1 MMAKKKKEEAKI
13 NTNAW
18 MTTYTDLMTLLL
30 TFFVLLLS
38 LSIIDQERKLKA
50 INSLVGAFGFK
61 PGALSILGE
70 PKGLN
75 ITMGTAPMRKEEI
88 SFEQLRNIAL
98 KNGLE
103 TDLTMI
109 KEQERVV
116 INIDE
121 KVLFDSGS
129 TEINPKNI
137 AFLTEFSDVLRED
150 GSRIEMRGFAA
161 NSEIVFDQDPFMR
174 AMVLSSKR
182 AFAVYKFLAFQG
194 KIPLERMVA
203 HGFGVPNT
211 GTGSPNDKSLHRR
224 QVKIILDYRDRV
236 PYHLKSRKEK
246 GSFLDFK
253 GFFFR
258 SPGDEHGQW

>member
-1 MMAKKKKEEAKI
+1 MAHKKKEEATI

-61 PGALSILGE
+61 PGALSIMGE

-75 ITMGTAPMRKEEI
+75 ITLGSAPMKKEEI

-103 TDLTMI
+103 SDLTVI
-109 KEQERVV
+109 KEQERIV

-121 KVLFDSGS
+121 QVLFDSGS
-129 TEINPKNI
+129 TEIKAENI
-137 AFLTEFSDVLRED
+137 AFLTDLSGVLRDD
-150 GSRIEMRGFAA
+150 GSRIEMRGYAA
-161 NSEIVFDQDPFMR
+161 NSEIAFEQDPFKR
-174 AMVLSSKR
+174 SMVLSSKR
-182 AFAVYKFLAFQG
+182 AFSVYKFLAFQG
-194 KIPLERMVA
+194 NIAMERMVA
-203 HGFGVPNT
+203 HGFGVPNM
-211 GTGSPNDKSLHRR
+211 GTRSSKTKSLHRR
-224 QVKIILDYRDRV
+224 QVQIILDYRDRV
-236 PYHLKSRKEK
+236 PYRLKSRREK
-246 GSFLDFK
+246 GSFFDFK

-258 SPGDEHGQW
+258 FPGDDHE

>member
-1 MMAKKKKEEAKI
+1 MANKKKEEAKI

-38 LSIIDQERKLKA
+38 LSIIDQERKLEA

-61 PGALSILGE
+61 PGALSIMGE

-75 ITMGTAPMRKEEI
+75 ITLGSAPMRKEEI

-109 KEQERVV
+109 KEQERIV

-121 KVLFDSGS
+121 RVLFESGS
-129 TEINPKNI
+129 SEINPKSR
-137 AFLTEFSDVLRED
+137 AFLTEFSGVLRED
-150 GSRIEMRGFAA
+150 GSRIEMRGYAA
-161 NSEIVFDQDPFMR
+161 NSEIVFDQDPFKRSMI
-174 AMVLSSKR
+174 LSSKR

-194 KIPLERMVA
+194 EIPLERMVA

-211 GTGSPNDKSLHRR
+211 RTGSEKSKSLRHR
-224 QVKIILDYRDRV
+224 QVTIILDYRDRV
-236 PYHLKSRKEK
+236 PYHMKRRKEK

-258 SPGDEHGQW
+258 SPEDEHGQW

>member
-1 MMAKKKKEEAKI
+1 MANKKKEESNT

-61 PGALSILGE
+61 PGALSIMGE

-75 ITMGTAPMRKEEI
+75 ITLGSAPMKKEEI

-103 TDLTMI
+103 SDLTVI
-109 KEQERVV
+109 KEQERIV

-121 KVLFDSGS
+121 KVLFDAGS
-129 TEINPKNI
+129 TEIKPKNR
-137 AFLTEFSDVLRED
+137 AFLTDLSGVLRED
-150 GSRIEMRGFAA
+150 GSRIEMRGYAA
-161 NSEIVFDQDPFMR
+161 NSEIVFDQDPFKR
-174 AMVLSSKR
+174 SMVLSSKR
-182 AFAVYKFLAFQG
+182 AFAVYQFLAFQE
-194 KIPLERMVA
+194 KIPMERMVA

-211 GTGSPNDKSLHRR
+211 RAGSLKDMSRNRR
-224 QVKIILDYRDRV
+224 QVQIILDYRDRV
-236 PYHLKSRKEK
+236 PYRLKSRKEK

-258 SPGDEHGQW
+258 FPGDEHG

>member
-1 MMAKKKKEEAKI
+1 MANKNKEEPKT

-38 LSIIDQERKLKA
+38 LSIIDQERKLEA
-50 INSLVGAFGFK
+50 INSLIGAFGFK
-61 PGALSILGE
+61 PGALSIMGE

-75 ITMGTAPMRKEEI
+75 ITLGSAPMRKEEI

-121 KVLFDSGS
+121 KVLFETGS
-129 TEINPKNI
+129 TKINPKGEV
-137 AFLTEFSDVLRED
+137 FLTELSDVLRED
-150 GSRIEMRGFAA
+150 GSRIEMRGYAA
-161 NSEIVFDQDPFMR
+161 NSEIVFDPDPFKRSMI
-174 AMVLSSKR
+174 LSSKR

-194 KIPLERMVA
+194 KIPLERLVA

-211 GTGSPNDKSLHRR
+211 GTGSANSKSINRR

-236 PYHLKSRKEK
+236 PYQMKRREEK

-258 SPGDEHGQW
+258 SPGDEYGQR